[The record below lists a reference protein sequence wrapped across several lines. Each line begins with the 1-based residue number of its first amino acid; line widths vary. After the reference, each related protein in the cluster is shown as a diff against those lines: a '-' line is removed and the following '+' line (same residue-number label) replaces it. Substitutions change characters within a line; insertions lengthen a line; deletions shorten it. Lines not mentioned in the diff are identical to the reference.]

1 MPLEVNITGLSGS
14 SPFNIWIC
22 DNPETTC
29 IYVDTVD
36 SSPLTFDVPSPLSFQ
51 NDWTIKSID
60 NNNCISR
67 IILTGYTSNNVNNN
81 TN

>member
-36 SSPLTFDVPSPLSFQ
+36 SSPLTFDVPTPLSFQ

-67 IILTGYTSNNVNNN
+67 TILTA
-81 TN
+81 

>member
-22 DNPETTC
+22 DNPETSC

-36 SSPLTFDVPSPLSFQ
+36 SSPLTFDVPTLFSNDLS
-51 NDWTIKSID
+51 WTIKLID

-67 IILTGYTSNNVNNN
+67 TILTA
-81 TN
+81 